1 MTAMQ
6 AARAVDVTAL
16 RSRIDADAAR
26 IRDVRT
32 PAEFETGHMP
42 GSCDVPLDLLREHRH
57 ELARH
62 LGDEVVVTRRRASC
76 TGSGRW

>member
-1 MTAMQ
+1 
-6 AARAVDVTAL
+6 
-16 RSRIDADAAR
+16 
-26 IRDVRT
+26 
-32 PAEFETGHMP
+32 MP